1 MSDVGRF
8 LAMGGYA
15 RFVWPAYALW
25 AAVIAGNVW
34 GAWRALDRA
43 RTRALR
49 RLAARAHDAP
59 DRSSS

>member
-1 MSDVGRF
+1 MSDVERF

-34 GAWRALDRA
+34 SAWRALDRA

-49 RLAARAHDAP
+49 RLAARAAESP
-59 DRSSS
+59 DGSRA

>member
-1 MSDVGRF
+1 MTEVGRF
-8 LAMGGYA
+8 FAMGGYA

-49 RLAARAHDAP
+49 RLAARAVETNDGSTA
-59 DRSSS
+59 